1 MTSDNAHF
9 IIVIRK
15 IMIVSYN
22 ALKPRDLVPTDVI
35 RKISVDLVRM
45 VVSTIFFVMILF
57 GISESLEKLVF
68 IFQLDRGWVIIVFL
82 VIFCIWVI

>member
-35 RKISVDLVRM
+35 RKIPVDLVRM
-45 VVSTIFFVMILF
+45 VVSTIIFVMILF
-57 GISESLEKLVF
+57 GISESLEKFVF
-68 IFQLDRGWVIIVFL
+68 IFQLDRGWVIVFL
-82 VIFCIWVI
+82 VILCIWVI